1 MEPMDYSQTFTVSAG
16 QTDPWG
22 RCRPSALL
30 GMLQDTAAEA
40 SRSLGQDGPDLER
53 LCGGHWILA
62 RLRWHLDRPLRRGET
77 VTVATRYRGLQNA
90 LIYRDSLLVV
100 QGREVGSAVTAWVV
114 GDVVTRKMLWPDQLP
129 EGLRKK
135 AEAGPALK
143 KLRVP
148 QDLPEAYV
156 HTARYSDI
164 DENGHV
170 NNARYADFCCNA
182 LSAEA
187 LGSGWVQTMELGYL
201 NECRLGQR
209 IVICAGEQSGQWA
222 VRGTIDGAACFEA
235 RLELG
240 EQG

>member
-1 MEPMDYSQTFTVSAG
+1 MDNLDYTQTFTISAG

-40 SRSLGQDGPDLER
+40 SRALGLDGPDLER

-62 RLRWHLDRPLRRGET
+62 RLRWQLDRPLLRGQT
-77 VTVATRYRGLQNA
+77 VEVTTRFRGLQNA
-90 LIYRDSLLVV
+90 LIYRDSVLAV
-100 QGREVGSAVTAWVV
+100 QGEKVGGAVTAWVV
-114 GDVVTRKMLWPDQLP
+114 GDVQTRKMLWPDQLP
-129 EGLRKK
+129 PALAHK
-135 AEAGPALK
+135 ATGGAALK
-143 KLRVP
+143 KLRVS
-148 QDLPEAYV
+148 QSLPEAYV

-182 LSAEA
+182 LPAQA
-187 LGSGWVQTMELGYL
+187 LETGWVRAMELGYL
-201 NECRLGQR
+201 NECRLGQQ
-209 IVICAGEQSGQWA
+209 IVICAGNEAGSWA
-222 VRGTIDGAACFEA
+222 VRGTIDSAACFEA

-240 EQG
+240 A